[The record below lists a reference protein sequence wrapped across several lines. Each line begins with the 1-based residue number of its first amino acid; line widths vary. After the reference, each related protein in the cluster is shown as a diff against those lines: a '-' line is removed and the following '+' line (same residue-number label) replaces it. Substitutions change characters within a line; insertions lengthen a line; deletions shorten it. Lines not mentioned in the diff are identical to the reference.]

1 MMTTWILP
9 ASVTLVC
16 WGIWSFIPKITTRYI
31 SPMSAMIYETIGAAI
46 MGFIVLTLVDFR
58 PDVHIK
64 GICLG
69 IATGIIGLTGCL
81 GFLFAVKS
89 GKVSVVAMFTA
100 MSPVITIALGYL
112 VLKEPLTLKEGL
124 GILSAFTAIFFF
136 TI

>member
-1 MMTTWILP
+1 MTTWILP

-16 WGIWSFIPKITTRYI
+16 WGIWGFIPKITTRYI
-31 SPMSAMIYETIGAAI
+31 SPMSAMIYETIGAMI
-46 MGFIVLTLVDFR
+46 VGLVVLTLVDFR

-64 GICLG
+64 GICLA
-69 IATGIIGLTGCL
+69 ITTGIIGLTGALC
-81 GFLFAVKS
+81 FLFAVKS

-112 VLKEPLTLKEGL
+112 VLKEPVTLKEGL

-136 TI
+136 TV

>member
-1 MMTTWILP
+1 MPTWILP

-16 WGIWSFIPKITTRYI
+16 WGIWSFIPKITTRYV

-58 PDVHIK
+58 PDIHVK

-100 MSPVITIALGYL
+100 LSPVITVALGCL
-112 VLKEPLTLKEGL
+112 ILKEPLTLKECL

-136 TI
+136 TV